1 MMSKMRQFY
10 INLNKNK
17 GVRALILGL
26 FILMTISLIHCEGSQ
41 YYSAQEQTP
50 FNKKNQFVLS
60 HDGSDLISASK
71 EETSQVLSNK
81 DILIFQKRFH
91 SRLADYKPHFKKAAS
106 QYNLPW
112 ELVAAISYQES
123 QWDPQA
129 RSFTGVQGL
138 MQITK
143 STAKDLGIE
152 DIHNAEENIFG
163 GTKYLKQLISLMP
176 DHLGEADR
184 IVLALAAY
192 NLGIGHLF
200 DAFKIA
206 ADLGKNPYN
215 WNHLKKI
222 LPKLSEEE
230 FYQQTQFGS
239 ARGNETVAFVER
251 TKAFYSFLI
260 KNNH

>member
-1 MMSKMRQFY
+1 MSKMRQLY
-10 INLNKNK
+10 LNLKKNR
-17 GVRALILGL
+17 GVRALNLGL
-26 FILMTISLIHCEGSQ
+26 FISMSISLIHCEGSQ
-41 YYSAQEQTP
+41 YGSERKQSP
-50 FNKKNQFVLS
+50 HFKNRLFSQS
-60 HDGSDLISASK
+60 NNDSDFASDSK
-71 EETSQVLSNK
+71 EGTSQVLSDK
-81 DILIFQKRFH
+81 DISIFQKRFH

-106 QYNLPW
+106 HFNLPW

-163 GTKYLKQLISLMP
+163 GAKYIKQLISLMP

-222 LPKLSEEE
+222 LPKLSEEA

-239 ARGNETVAFVER
+239 ARGHETVAFVER

-260 KNNH
+260 QNNH

>member
-10 INLNKNK
+10 IKLKK
-17 GVRALILGL
+17 SRGHRALTLGL
-26 FILMTISLIHCEGSQ
+26 FIPLTISLVHCEGSQ
-41 YYSAQEQTP
+41 YNSAQGQNP
-50 FNKKNQFVLS
+50 LSKKNHFVPS
-60 HDGSDLISASK
+60 NNGSVIAASK
-71 EETSQVLSNK
+71 EGTSQVLSDK
-81 DILIFQKRFH
+81 DIFLFQKRFH
-91 SRLADYKPHFKKAAS
+91 SRLADYKPHFIKAGS

-129 RSFTGVQGL
+129 KSFTGVQGL

-163 GTKYLKQLISLMP
+163 GAKYLKQLISLMP
-176 DHLGEADR
+176 DHLSDTDR
-184 IVLALAAY
+184 IILALAAY

-206 ADLGKNPYN
+206 TSLGKNPYD

-222 LPKLSEEE
+222 LPKLSDET
-230 FYQQTQFGS
+230 FYRQTQFGS

-251 TKAFYSFLI
+251 TKAFYNCLI
-260 KNNH
+260 QKNR